1 MTNIKNRWQNTHLDT
16 LQDAIDYSNVLS
28 SEFKNKISTFI
39 SWIGSNGVTY
49 QKDVIEKVNE
59 LIIDMHRVKIFSDEF
74 ISFVVQSLLNGL
86 DVEVSKI
93 NKNYPISIN
102 GKLITNMEILS
113 NSENEVKG
121 FVLSNETV
129 KHHLQGLDIVKVI
142 VFMGKLV
149 NIVTKIK

>member
-1 MTNIKNRWQNTHLDT
+1 M
-16 LQDAIDYSNVLS
+16 
-28 SEFKNKISTFI
+28 NKEVKKFNAYGTWSVTTEGDCEGKST
-39 SWIGSNGVTY
+39 
-49 QKDVIEKVNE
+49 
-59 LIIDMHRVKIFSDEF
+59 
-74 ISFVVQSLLNGL
+74 
-86 DVEVSKI
+86 
-93 NKNYPISIN
+93 KNYPISIN